1 MLPKWIRGEVGQLRR
16 DNRSGAADITLS
28 AIKIVRNYLR
38 STTVQDKTEFLEDLR
53 ELCGGLLFAQ
63 LAMSSVRNACVDILS
78 TLSEYRNGDSL
89 EKVRRELDN
98 KLASLEQHISLA
110 PKKIADR
117 LVRVL
122 PSRGR
127 VLTLSYSST
136 VTGVL
141 KELKRRG
148 KRLEVVVMESR
159 PMLEG
164 RRTAQ
169 ELARARIRTT
179 LVADAALGEY
189 TRKVDAAVVGADA
202 VYGDGSVV
210 NKIGTFPVAVSCHEL
225 LKPLFVVAHSSK
237 ITTEQAGSFTVE
249 EKAPGELMR
258 GRYPRLTVKNFYFE
272 LTPAAYITA
281 IITEKGILSP
291 RTMRKKSAWIGTSH
305 HKHEV

>member
-1 MLPKWIRGEVGQLRR
+1 MLPKWIRAKVDQLRR

-28 AIKIVRNYLR
+28 AVKIVRKYLR
-38 STTVQDKTEFLEDLR
+38 ATTVQDKTEFLEDLR

-89 EKVRRELDN
+89 EKVRRELDD
-98 KLASLEQHISLA
+98 KLAGLEKHISLA

-148 KRLEVVVMESR
+148 TRLEVVVMESR

-164 RRTAQ
+164 RHTAQ

-179 LVADAALGEY
+179 LIADAALGEY
-189 TRKVDAAVVGADA
+189 VRKVDAAVVGADA
-202 VYGDGSVV
+202 IYGDGSVV
-210 NKIGTFPVAVSCHEL
+210 NKVGTFPVALSCREL
-225 LKPLFVVAHSSK
+225 RKPLFVVTDSSK
-237 ITTEQAGSFTVE
+237 ITTERAGSFTIE
-249 EKAPGELMR
+249 EKMPGELMR
-258 GRYPRLTVKNFYFE
+258 GRYPGLTVKNFYFE
-272 LTPAAYITA
+272 LTPATYITA
-281 IITEKGILSP
+281 IVTEKGVLLP
-291 RTMRKKSAWIGTSH
+291 RTLRKKSA
-305 HKHEV
+305 